1 MQGVFIGPCSA
12 KKLEASRRT
21 VRSDVDFV
29 ITFEELTGMFEA
41 KGILLDEIKAM
52 DEMKDATAAG
62 RGYGVA
68 GGVAN
73 AIKDCIEKYYPGT
86 PVNIQHAESLAECK
100 KALLLAKAGK
110 MKWVPDRGYG
120 LSRRMHRRSR
130 HQHCY
135 PCSGQSRGQVQ
146 ERGREE
152 ST

>member
-1 MQGVFIGPCSA
+1 
-12 KKLEASRRT
+12 
-21 VRSDVDFV
+21 
-29 ITFEELTGMFEA
+29 MFEA

-73 AIKDCIEKYYPGT
+73 AIKECIEKYYPGT

-110 MKWVPDRGYG
+110 MNGCRSRYG
-120 LSRRMHRRSR
+120 MSRRLYCRSR

-135 PCSGQSRGQVQ
+135 PRSGQSRGQVQ
-146 ERGREE
+146 ERG
-152 ST
+152 S